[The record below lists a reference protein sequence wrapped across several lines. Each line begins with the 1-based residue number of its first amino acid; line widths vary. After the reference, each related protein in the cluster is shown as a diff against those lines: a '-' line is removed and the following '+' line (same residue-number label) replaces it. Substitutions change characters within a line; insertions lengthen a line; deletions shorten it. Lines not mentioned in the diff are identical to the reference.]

1 MRRVSYD
8 VLKLLP
14 HNITSYEKIINAY
27 QLGELFVA
35 IVHATGTGKTYNAL
49 QLILDNP
56 DKKFVYVTPYN
67 SIIEHIKK
75 IIEDIRKIY
84 PEYTFDN
91 VEFMTYNGLTK
102 KSNAEIADID
112 ADYLILDEFHHIG
125 AEKWGEKVN
134 VFIDSHED
142 LRVLGISAYTVRD
155 RGTIYE
161 RDMVQSGG
169 DEIFSDKV
177 VSRYALVDAML
188 DNVLPKPIYRS
199 THINMESLIDKVKKM
214 VDKNKLSE
222 KEYSSIVKKLSDA
235 KKLVQGKN
243 EAKELFLKNIKS
255 NGKYL
260 YFCPPLAKEG
270 INDID
275 SVMAEVKEW
284 LIEAGYSLD
293 DFILYKSVSK
303 DGKVAT
309 ENRDAFYNDVDFYGN
324 DVGNKLQIMF
334 TINQYNEGV
343 HAPNIDGVILGRET
357 KSDIVFFEQ
366 IGRALSVRG
375 NTYETILTLQG
386 MSLEEVQK
394 IATDRGV
401 RADYNNKEE
410 LIRKIVSPVII
421 DLADNI
427 EYITELENSY
437 RISAVKAKD
446 GKRDTSLVSDTSLF
460 AFDIEVIYHDLF
472 TELMELKER
481 FEHYTWEDSYELA
494 CNYYEANGDLNISRS
509 FRTDD
514 GVDYDLYGYR
524 LGDWIADMRRN
535 KKSLDEDKVSKLDS
549 IGMIWRANY
558 SWLEMYNILVYYLR
572 THDISELKY
581 NTMFE
586 GVKLGQWVTNQ
597 KSAKSRNELKPM
609 KVDLLENLGIKWNV
623 LKSWKDS
630 YKLLCKYHAFYG
642 NVKLPYLFKTKDGIH
657 SDANGYGLYDWLRNQ
672 KTAYNNGELSE
683 DRVSLLIKLG
693 VTFEKKKVKK
703 GLSPEEYRVVLK
715 EYYDKYGNLS
725 AKRGDK
731 FYPTG
736 FSEHVDVSRMVD
748 RIKKKKANGK
758 LDENEIKF
766 YTNLGITW
774 DVAVYKSWDEAYI
787 CAMDY
792 YLEHGHLNVSTS
804 YRTPDNFDLNNW
816 LYIQRKNK
824 DTLDENQIK
833 KLNALEMIWD
843 NESERKKVIDIV
855 EANGMD
861 YKKNKNVL
869 LGISLFEIKAKVR
882 YLQKHGYE
890 ISTEEG
896 LHQIFMVSNEELIK
910 LIGIDYHTLL
920 VTYLPRK
927 DKESYI
933 KSLQK

>member
-27 QLGELFVA
+27 ELGELFVA
-35 IVHATGTGKTYNAL
+35 IIHATGTGKTYNAL

-75 IIEDIRKIY
+75 IIEGVRREY

-91 VEFMTYNGLTK
+91 VEFMTYNGLNK
-102 KSNAEIADID
+102 KSDTEIADID

-134 VFIDSHED
+134 TFIDSHED

-199 THINMESLIDKVKKM
+199 THVNMESLIGKVEKM
-214 VDKNKLSE
+214 VNKNNLSE
-222 KEYSSIVKKLSDA
+222 KEYSSIVKKLTDA

-270 INDID
+270 FNDID
-275 SVMAEVKEW
+275 SIIKEVKNW
-284 LIEAGYSLD
+284 LIEAGYDRD
-293 DFILYKSVSK
+293 DFILYKSISK
-303 DGKVAT
+303 DGKISN
-309 ENRDAFYNDVDFYGN
+309 ENREAFYNDVDFDGN
-324 DVGNKLQIMF
+324 EVGNKLQIMF

-375 NTYETILTLQG
+375 NTYETIIKLQG

-394 IATDRGV
+394 IACDRGV

-427 EYITELENSY
+427 EYITELENSF
-437 RISAVKAKD
+437 RISAVKSKD
-446 GKRDTSLVSDTSLF
+446 SKRETSLISDTSMF

-472 TELMELKER
+472 NELMELKER
-481 FEHYTWEDSYELA
+481 FEHYTWEDSYNLA
-494 CNYYEANGDLNISRS
+494 KKYYEANGNLNISRS

-514 GVDYDLYGYR
+514 GVNYDVYGYR

-535 KKSLDEDKVSKLDS
+535 KKLLDDELVRKLDD

-558 SWLEMYNILVYYLR
+558 SWFEMYNILVYYLKS
-572 THDISELKY
+572 HSIDDIKY
-581 NTMFE
+581 NTIFE
-586 GVKLGQWVTNQ
+586 GVKLGQWLTNQ
-597 KSAKSRNELKPM
+597 KSANARNTLKDT
-609 KVDLLENLGIKWNV
+609 KVKLLENLNIKWNI
-623 LKSWKDS
+623 LKSWNDS
-630 YKLLCKYHAFYG
+630 YKLLCRYKAYYG
-642 NVKLPYLFKTKDGIH
+642 NVKLPYMFKTKDGINR
-657 SDANGYGLYDWLRNQ
+657 DPNGYGLYDWLRNQ
-672 KTAYNNGELSE
+672 KSAYNRGDLSE
-683 DRVSLLIKLG
+683 DRIGKLLDLG
-693 VTFEKKKVKK
+693 VTFEVKKVKK
-703 GLSPEEYRVVLK
+703 GLNSEQYKIVLK
-715 EYYDKYGNLS
+715 EYYDTYDSLN
-725 AKRGDK
+725 AKRGDEY
-731 FYPTG
+731 YPTG
-736 FSEHVDVSRMVD
+736 FAVPVDISRMVD
-748 RIKKKKANGK
+748 RVKKKYANKK
-758 LDENEIKF
+758 LTDEDIKF
-766 YTNLGITW
+766 YEKLGITW
-774 DVAVYKSWDEAYI
+774 DAAVYKTWDEAYI

-792 YLEHGHLNVSTS
+792 FLEHGHLSVLTT
-804 YRTPDNFDLNNW
+804 YRTADGFDLSNW
-816 LYIQRKNK
+816 LYLQRKNK
-824 DTLDENQIK
+824 DDLDENQLK
-833 KLNALEMIWD
+833 RLNAIDMIWD
-843 NESERKKVIDIV
+843 NTSERKKVIDII

-861 YKKNKNVL
+861 YKNNKNVL

-882 YLQKHGYE
+882 YLQKHS
-890 ISTEEG
+890 IAVNTEEG
-896 LHQIFMVSNEELIK
+896 LHDIFRVSNQELIN

-920 VTYLPRK
+920 VKYLPKK